1 MKAPAAQQI
10 SALLH
15 GLGSP
20 SDAEFLGRF
29 FKTGKGQYGQ
39 GDRFLGIRV
48 PVLRAQVKAH
58 PAIALSELRKLL
70 RSSWHEERLFALL
83 AMVRRFERS
92 DQDGRAAV
100 YAMYLRHTQYINNWD
115 LVDVSA
121 PHIVGAYLADKDK
134 SQLYA
139 MAVSE
144 CLWQRRIAMLATFAF
159 IRQNQ
164 FDDALKIAR
173 ILRGDPHDL
182 IHKAVGWMLREIGKR
197 DSAAE
202 KTFLDAHAARMPRTM
217 LRYAIEK
224 FSPSQRRHYMTL

>member
-1 MKAPAAQQI
+1 
-10 SALLH
+10 
-15 GLGSP
+15 
-20 SDAEFLGRF
+20 
-29 FKTGKGQYGQ
+29 
-39 GDRFLGIRV
+39 
-48 PVLRAQVKAH
+48 
-58 PAIALSELRKLL
+58 
-70 RSSWHEERLFALL
+70 
-83 AMVRRFERS
+83 
-92 DQDGRAAV
+92 
-100 YAMYLRHTQYINNWD
+100 MYLRHTKYINNWD

-139 MAVSE
+139 MAVSK

-164 FDDALKIAR
+164 FDDALKIAC
-173 ILRGDPHDL
+173 ILRDDPHDL

-197 DSAAE
+197 DLAAE